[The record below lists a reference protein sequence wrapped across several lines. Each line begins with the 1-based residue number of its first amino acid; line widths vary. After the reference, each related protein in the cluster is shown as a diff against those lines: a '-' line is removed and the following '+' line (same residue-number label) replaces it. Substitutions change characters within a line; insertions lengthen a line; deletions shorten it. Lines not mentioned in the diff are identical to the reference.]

1 MVMLNP
7 SSSLRVSQRWAERRA
22 QAAAERL
29 GEEVVRRTLAFA
41 WHLQGAETRGI
52 AQTLDVP
59 TDTLNGLF
67 KRVLRDGLPALEDR
81 RHAISEFLPPA
92 PPAEIH
98 PDVRVEIGSEQ
109 LSLSAR
115 SLELHLD
122 RSDGLL
128 CRGILFALLEN
139 GQVQADVVATALDL
153 SVERVRKLR
162 AGFRSEGAEA
172 LVDRRRGQ
180 VHDYSMPQDTKAEL
194 ICQYVA
200 KIQDGSAVNV
210 PALKAAIED
219 AGKSCP
225 SPQTLR
231 LHVKKLGL
239 SHIRVDE
246 DGPATPKRG
255 LRTTGKR

>member
-1 MVMLNP
+1 MVTLNP
-7 SSSLRVSQRWAERRA
+7 RLVLKISQRWAERRM

-29 GEEVVRRTLAFA
+29 GEDVLQSMLAFA
-41 WHLQGAETRGI
+41 WYLQGAETRQI
-52 AQTLDVP
+52 AQALDVSA
-59 TDTLNGLF
+59 DTLNGLF

-81 RHAISEFLPPA
+81 RHASSAFLPPA
-92 PPAEIH
+92 SPTEIRS
-98 PDVRVEIGSEQ
+98 DVRVEIGPEQ

-115 SLELHLD
+115 SLELQLD
-122 RSDGLL
+122 RGDGLL
-128 CRGILFALLEN
+128 CRAILFALLVD
-139 GQVQADVVATALDL
+139 GQVQPDVVATALDL

-162 AGFRSEGAEA
+162 AGFRREGAEA

-180 VHDYSMPQDTKAEL
+180 VHDYSMPRETKAEL
-194 ICQYVA
+194 ICQFVA
-200 KIQDGSAVNV
+200 KIQEGCAVNA

-231 LHVKKLGL
+231 LHMEKLGL
-239 SHIRVDE
+239 SHIRADE

-255 LRTTGKR
+255 LRTT

>member
-1 MVMLNP
+1 M
-7 SSSLRVSQRWAERRA
+7 

-29 GEEVVRRTLAFA
+29 GEGVLRRTLAFA
-41 WHLQGAETRGI
+41 WHLQGAETRRI
-52 AQTLDVP
+52 SRALDVP
-59 TDTLNGLF
+59 ADTLNGLF

-81 RHAISEFLPPA
+81 RHTSSAFLPPA
-92 PPAEIH
+92 PTETR
-98 PDVRVEIGSEQ
+98 PDVRVEIGLEQ

-115 SLELHLD
+115 SLELQLD
-122 RSDGLL
+122 RGDGLL
-128 CRGILFALLEN
+128 CRAFLFVFLGN
-139 GQVQADVVATALDL
+139 GLVQPDVVATALDL

-180 VHDYSMPQDTKAEL
+180 VHDYSMPQETKAEL

-200 KIQDGSAVNV
+200 KVQEGCAVNA
-210 PALKAAIED
+210 PALKAAIEE

-231 LHVKKLGL
+231 LHVEKLGL
-239 SHIRVDE
+239 SLIQADE

-255 LRTTGKR
+255 LRTT

>member
-1 MVMLNP
+1 M
-7 SSSLRVSQRWAERRA
+7 

-29 GEEVVRRTLAFA
+29 GEGVLQSMLAFA
-41 WHLQGAETRGI
+41 WYLQGAETRQI
-52 AQTLDVP
+52 AQALDVSA
-59 TDTLNGLF
+59 DTLNGLF

-81 RHAISEFLPPA
+81 RHASSAFLPPA
-92 PPAEIH
+92 SPAEIRS
-98 PDVRVEIGSEQ
+98 DVRVEIGPEQ

-115 SLELHLD
+115 SLELQLD
-122 RSDGLL
+122 RGDGLL
-128 CRGILFALLEN
+128 CRAILFALLVD
-139 GQVQADVVATALDL
+139 GQVQPDVVATALDL

-162 AGFRSEGAEA
+162 AGFRREGAEA

-180 VHDYSMPQDTKAEL
+180 VHDYSMPRETKAEL
-194 ICQYVA
+194 ICQFVA
-200 KIQDGSAVNV
+200 KIQEGCAVNA

-231 LHVKKLGL
+231 LHMEKLGL
-239 SHIRVDE
+239 SHIRADE

-255 LRTTGKR
+255 LRTT